1 MATKKRKKTTTRRRR
16 TMGANITLGARRR
29 KRTTRRRKSGLSE
42 MFSPS
47 TATAATRS
55 LGAAAIG
62 GVLAAQVSRMLA
74 KQPTYTRVTAS
85 VIASFLTYAVGGYP
99 SMAAGMAGGFAAT
112 ESEPMLA
119 KMLNDDD
126 DGNEYDYADANALNE
141 MPVYLNEDGEAIYL
155 NEDDEMELAE
165 EIYLNEDDSIYPAYA
180 TEY

>member
-1 MATKKRKKTTTRRRR
+1 MARKKTRKKSTTRRRR

-47 TATAATRS
+47 TATAAARS
-55 LGAAAIG
+55 LSAAAVG
-62 GVLAAQVSRMLA
+62 GILAAQVSRMLA

-99 SMAAGMAGGFAAT
+99 SMAAGMAGAFAAT
-112 ESEPMLA
+112 ESEPMMA
-119 KMLNDDD
+119 KMLN
-126 DGNEYDYADANALNE
+126 DGNEYDYADAGALNE

-155 NEDDEMELAE
+155 NEDGGYSLAE
-165 EIYLNEDDSIYPAYA
+165 DIYLNEDEASIYPGYA

>member
-1 MATKKRKKTTTRRRR
+1 MATKKKKTTTKRRRR

-29 KRTTRRRKSGLSE
+29 KRTTSRRRKSGLSE

-47 TATAATRS
+47 TATAAARS

-62 GVLAAQVSRMLA
+62 GILAGQVSRILS
-74 KQPTYTRVTAS
+74 KQPAYTRIGGS
-85 VIASFLTYAVGGYP
+85 IIASFLTYAVGGFP
-99 SMAAGMAGGFAAT
+99 SMAAGMAGAFAAT
-112 ESEPMLA
+112 ESETMLA
-119 KMLNDDD
+119 KMLN
-126 DGNEYDYADANALNE
+126 DGNEYDYADAGALNE

-155 NEDDEMELAE
+155 NEDGEMELAE

>member
-1 MATKKRKKTTTRRRR
+1 MARKKTRKKSTTRRRR

-47 TATAATRS
+47 TATAAARS
-55 LGAAAIG
+55 LGAAAVG
-62 GVLAAQVSRMLA
+62 GILAAQVSRMLA

-99 SMAAGMAGGFAAT
+99 SMAAGMAGAFAAT
-112 ESEPMLA
+112 ESEPMMA
-119 KMLNDDD
+119 KMLH
-126 DGNEYDYADANALNE
+126 DGNEYDYADAGALNE

-155 NEDDEMELAE
+155 NEDGGYSLAE
-165 EIYLNEDDSIYPAYA
+165 DIYLNEDEASIYPGYA

>member
-1 MATKKRKKTTTRRRR
+1 MARKKTRKKSTTRRRR

-47 TATAATRS
+47 TATAAARS

-62 GVLAAQVSRMLA
+62 GILASQVSRMLA

-99 SMAAGMAGGFAAT
+99 SMAAGMAGAFAAT
-112 ESEPMLA
+112 ESEPMMA
-119 KMLNDDD
+119 KMLN
-126 DGNEYDYADANALNE
+126 DGNEYDYADAGALNE

-155 NEDDEMELAE
+155 NEDGGYSLAE
-165 EIYLNEDDSIYPAYA
+165 EIYLNEDDSIYPNYA

>member
-1 MATKKRKKTTTRRRR
+1 MATKKKKTTTKRRRR

-47 TATAATRS
+47 TATAAARS
-55 LGAAAIG
+55 LGAAAVG
-62 GVLAAQVSRMLA
+62 GILAAQVSRILS
-74 KQPTYTRVTAS
+74 KQPTYTRIGGS
-85 VIASFLTYAVGGYP
+85 IIASFLTYAVGGYP
-99 SMAAGMAGGFAAT
+99 SMAAGMAGAFAAT
-112 ESEPMLA
+112 ESQPMLA
-119 KMLNDDD
+119 KMLN
-126 DGNEYDYADANALNE
+126 DGNEYDYADASALNE

-155 NEDDEMELAE
+155 NEDGEMELAE

>member
-1 MATKKRKKTTTRRRR
+1 MARKKTRKKSTTRRRR

-47 TATAATRS
+47 TATAAARS
-55 LGAAAIG
+55 LGAAAVG
-62 GVLAAQVSRMLA
+62 GILAAQVSRMLA

-99 SMAAGMAGGFAAT
+99 SMAAGMAGAFAAT
-112 ESEPMLA
+112 ESEPMMA
-119 KMLNDDD
+119 KMLN
-126 DGNEYDYADANALNE
+126 DGNEYDYADAGALNE

-155 NEDDEMELAE
+155 NEDGGYSLAE
-165 EIYLNEDDSIYPAYA
+165 DIYLNEDEASIYPGYA

>member
-1 MATKKRKKTTTRRRR
+1 MATKKRKRTTTRRRSIGIKGR
-16 TMGANITLGARRR
+16 VQLGARRR

-47 TATAATRS
+47 TATAAARS
-55 LGAAAIG
+55 LGAAAVG
-62 GVLAAQVSRMLA
+62 GILAAQVSRMLA

-99 SMAAGMAGGFAAT
+99 SMAAGMAGAFAAT
-112 ESEPMLA
+112 ESEPMMA
-119 KMLNDDD
+119 KMLN
-126 DGNEYDYADANALNE
+126 DGNEYDYADAGALNE

-155 NEDDEMELAE
+155 NEDGGYSLAE
-165 EIYLNEDDSIYPAYA
+165 DIYLNEDEASIYPGYA

>member
-1 MATKKRKKTTTRRRR
+1 MATKKKKKSTTRSRR

-29 KRTTRRRKSGLSE
+29 KRSTTRRRKSGLSE

-47 TATAATRS
+47 TATAAARS

-99 SMAAGMAGGFAAT
+99 SMAAGMAGAFAAT

-119 KMLNDDD
+119 KMLND
-126 DGNEYDYADANALNE
+126 GNEYDYADAGALNE

-155 NEDDEMELAE
+155 NEDGGYSLAE
-165 EIYLNEDDSIYPAYA
+165 DIYLNEDEASIYPGYA

>member
-1 MATKKRKKTTTRRRR
+1 MATKKKKTTTKRRRR

-29 KRTTRRRKSGLSE
+29 KRTTTRRRKSGLSE

-47 TATAATRS
+47 TATAAARS

-99 SMAAGMAGGFAAT
+99 SMAAGMAGAFAAT
-112 ESEPMLA
+112 ESEPMMN
-119 KMLNDDD
+119 KMLN
-126 DGNEYDYADANALNE
+126 DGNEYDYADAGALNE

-155 NEDDEMELAE
+155 NEDGGYSLAE
-165 EIYLNEDDSIYPAYA
+165 DIYLNEDEASIYPGYA